1 VYSILGIDKELFINI
16 SSSEKSKYKL
26 VFTFFI
32 IEVLCSFFSGCYIS
46 YMVSPNPYLSIIIG
60 LFFGFIIF
68 SVLKFSL
75 SSIERNHA
83 LTNDS
88 SKLLS
93 FSFLLRI
100 TILLIFGFFIGFPLS
115 CFIQR
120 PLTQSLIDNQKN
132 KMIESYVE
140 SQAMTKKN
148 GLEIY
153 NKRIALTQVEIDSLT
168 KRKSFLEQQLND
180 VSNFDLELEY
190 NILIKDLRK
199 LKEKKRYQSSQ
210 ILKIDSSMTE
220 LLKNDLKSFE
230 NSLITAELPLFQ
242 LTTISIR
249 PIGVF
254 VICLVSILLVL
265 SLIFMTSL
273 TYSSKYEYAKNASL
287 VYRNKVFENHV
298 QNIQECKT
306 LVKEKFHYN
315 HNFSSIFIDPPFNI
329 SISKQVK
336 QEPKYNSLGNYFKG
350 VPIEKN
356 DEV

>member
-1 VYSILGIDKELFINI
+1 MYSILGIDKDLFINI
-16 SSSEKSKYKL
+16 SSGEKFKYKL
-26 VFTFFI
+26 VFIFFI
-32 IEVLCSFFSGCYIS
+32 IELLCGFFSGCYIS
-46 YMVSPNPYLSIIIG
+46 YMVFPNLYLSIIIG

-83 LTNDS
+83 LENDS
-88 SKLLS
+88 TNYINMSFFIRLL
-93 FSFLLRI
+93 
-100 TILLIFGFFIGFPLS
+100 ILLIFGSFIGFPLS

-153 NKRIALTQVEIDSLT
+153 NKRIALTQIEIDSLT
-168 KRKSFLEQQLND
+168 KRKIFLEQQLNN
-180 VSNFDLELEY
+180 VSNFELELEY
-190 NILIKDLRK
+190 NILTKDLRK
-199 LKEKKRYQSSQ
+199 LKEKKSYQSSQ
-210 ILKIDSSMTE
+210 ILKIDSSITE

-242 LTTISIR
+242 LTTISIT
-249 PIGVF
+249 PVGIF
-254 VICLVSILLVL
+254 VIGLVSVVLIL

-298 QNIQECKT
+298 RNIEECKK
-306 LVKEKFHYN
+306 LVKEKFYYN
-315 HNFSSIFIDPPFNI
+315 YNFSSTFNDPPFNI

-336 QEPKYNSLGNYFKG
+336 QEPKYSSLGNYFKG
-350 VPIEKN
+350 IPIEKN
-356 DEV
+356 DKV